1 MLTDPDLLRQAALID
16 GDWVGADS
24 GRHYPVLDPATG
36 ESVGRVPRMDGGETR
51 RAIAAAERAL
61 PAWRSMTARERA
73 GLLQRWHR
81 LILENQEDLAV
92 IMTREQGK
100 PLPEARGEIAYAAS
114 FVDWFAGEGRRIYG
128 EVIPA
133 NSREC
138 RVLVLKQPIGVVAA
152 ITPWNFPAAMITR
165 KVAAALA
172 ADCTV
177 VAKPAQETPFSALA
191 LAVLAERA
199 GIPAGVF
206 NVLTGDAQAIGAE
219 MTANPAVRKLSFTG
233 SIEVGRL
240 LLRQCADTI
249 KKVSLEL
256 GGHAPFIVFEDA
268 DLDAA
273 VGAAVASK
281 YRCSGQTC
289 VCANRLYVH
298 STVHDE
304 FVARLAKASERLT
317 LGNGM
322 DEGVDLGPLIS
333 ESAVI
338 KVERHIRDAV
348 QKGAAVVTGG
358 GRHDLGGTF
367 FSPTVLSGV
376 TPGMMIMQE
385 ETFGPVAPVVRFET
399 EAEVISQANATEYG
413 LAAYFFSRDLGRVW
427 RVAEALEFGMVGVNT
442 GIISAE
448 NVPFGGVKQ
457 SGIGREGSKY
467 GIEEYLELKYLCF
480 SGIHSPTE

>member
-1 MLTDPDLLRQAALID
+1 MMLSDPDLLRQSVLIG

-24 GRHYPVLDPATG
+24 GQRNPVHDPATG
-36 ESVGRVPRMDGGETR
+36 EPLGEVPVVAGDETR
-51 RAIAAAERAL
+51 RAIEAAEDAL
-61 PAWRSMTARERA
+61 PAWRSMTAGERA
-73 GLLQRWHR
+73 ELLRRWYQ
-81 LILENQEDLAV
+81 LIRENQEDLAV

-114 FVDWFAGEGRRIYG
+114 FVDWFAAEGKRIYG
-128 EVIPA
+128 EIIPP
-133 NSREC
+133 NSRDN
-138 RVLVLKQPIGVVAA
+138 RVLVLKQPVGVVAA

-165 KVAAALA
+165 KVAPALA
-172 ADCTV
+172 AGCTV
-177 VAKPAQETPFSALA
+177 VAKPAPETPFSALA
-191 LAVLAERA
+191 LAVLAQRA
-199 GIPAGVF
+199 GIPAGVI
-206 NVLTGDAQAIGAE
+206 NVLTGDAEAIGAE
-219 MTANPAVRKLSFTG
+219 LTANPAVRKLSFTG

-249 KKVSLEL
+249 KKVSMEL
-256 GGHAPFIVFEDA
+256 GGHAPFIVFDDA

-273 VGAAVASK
+273 VAAAVASK

-289 VCANRLYVH
+289 VCANRLFVQ
-298 STVHDE
+298 SGVHDE
-304 FVARLAKASERLT
+304 FVTRLAQASERLT

-333 ESAVI
+333 ESAVT

-348 QKGAAVVTGG
+348 KKGASVVTGG
-358 GRHDLGGTF
+358 SRHQLGGTF

-376 TPGMMIMQE
+376 TTDMVIMQE
-385 ETFGPVAPVVRFET
+385 ETFGPVAPVVRFKT
-399 EAEVISQANATEYG
+399 EADVIAQANATEYG

-427 RVAEALEFGMVGVNT
+427 RVAEVLEFGMVGVNT

-457 SGIGREGSKY
+457 SGIGREGSKH
-467 GIEEYLELKYLCF
+467 GIDEYVELKYLCL
-480 SGIHSPTE
+480 SGIQS